1 MIPFTNFCCFQDF
14 EKNRKYSNALSLPRF
29 DENVQMTPRT
39 APYGTWLSPVT
50 TDLMTEAAIGL
61 GGLAVDGTDLYW
73 LETRPSEGGR
83 TTLCQR
89 QQDGTIV
96 ERTPAP
102 FYVGTRVHEYGGGA
116 YAVENRTIIFSD
128 RRDGSVWIIEGQGE
142 GAAPRRIPTSENCRY
157 ADFIFDPN
165 HPRVLCVRE
174 DHRDRPPTDP
184 KSAIVSLPLDAS
196 DKERVIVEGPD
207 FLSSPRLSPDGKI
220 LVWLSWEHPFMPWDW
235 TRLHLAPL
243 TLYGS
248 ITPAVVLAGRERESI
263 VQPGFAPDGTLHFC
277 SDRTGWW
284 NLYALRGDKIVPV
297 APVDAE
303 IGGPHWVFAQHY
315 YAFLPDKRLVASIV
329 RDGIRTACVIDG
341 DVITPLSLGQGQ
353 AGQVADCPQP
363 IGQGLAF
370 LATPPTAPPAL
381 SLVDKPE
388 ATKIQIVRVA
398 APAVIPEETIS
409 IGEPIDYPSRGTI
422 AHAFWYAPKNADY
435 QAPDGTLPPLVV
447 LSHGGPT
454 SMTTN
459 HFTLS
464 VQWWT
469 SRGFGV
475 VDVNYGGSTGY
486 GRDYRRALD
495 GQWGLVDVEDCQ
507 AAALYLVEKGL
518 VDPNRIAIRGG
529 SAGGFTTLAALTTT
543 QTFKAGA
550 SLYGVAD
557 LMLLARDTHKF
568 ESRYLDGLIGPLPQA
583 KALYAERS
591 PINHIDR
598 LTCPVIFFQ
607 GEDDKT
613 VPPNQAETM
622 VAALEAR
629 HLPVSYYLFAGE
641 GHGFRKAETIRRV
654 LDLELGFYGRVF
666 GFEPPN
672 LSERVVISL
681 IGDDHEG

>member
-1 MIPFTNFCCFQDF
+1 
-14 EKNRKYSNALSLPRF
+14 
-29 DENVQMTPRT
+29 MTARL
-39 APYGTWLSPVT
+39 APYGTWVSPVT
-50 TDLMTEAAIGL
+50 TDLMTEAAVGL
-61 GGLAVDGTDLYW
+61 GGLTVDGSDVYW

-83 TTLCQR
+83 ATLLQR
-89 QQDGTIV
+89 RRDGAIV

-102 FYVGTRVHEYGGGA
+102 LYVGTRVHEYGGGA
-116 YAVENRTIIFSD
+116 FAVQKGTIVFSD
-128 RRDGSVWIIEGQGE
+128 RRDGSVWLIEGE
-142 GAAPRRIPTSENCRY
+142 GAPRQIPTQPNCRY
-157 ADFIFDPN
+157 ADFIFDPL
-165 HPRVLCVRE
+165 HPRLLCIRE
-174 DHRDRPPTDP
+174 DHRVTAAEPGVHVDT
-184 KSAIVSLPLDAS
+184 KATIVSLPLDAS

-207 FLSSPRLSPDGKI
+207 FLSSPRLSPDGKH
-220 LVWLSWEHPFMPWDW
+220 LVFLSWDHPNMPWDW
-235 TRLHLAPL
+235 TRLHLAPM

-248 ITPAVVLAGRERESI
+248 ITPAVILAGRDRESI
-263 VQPGFAPDGTLHFC
+263 VQPAFSPDGTLHFC

-284 NLYALRGDKIVPV
+284 NLYVLRGDKILPV
-297 APVDAE
+297 APVEAE

-315 YAFLPDKRLVASIV
+315 YAFLSDTRLIAAIV
-329 RDGIRTACVIDG
+329 RNGIRTACIIENGTIEDL
-341 DVITPLSLGQGQ
+341 PLGQ
-353 AGQVADCPQP
+353 VLDCPQP
-363 IGQGLAF
+363 LAF
-370 LATPPTAPPAL
+370 DDRVRGIGGGAEQELAFIATPPTAPPAL
-381 SLVDKPE
+381 KRAAHLHDSAPE
-388 ATKIQIVRVA
+388 ILRVS
-398 APAVIPEETIS
+398 APPVIPEGSIS

-435 QAPDGTLPPLVV
+435 NAPEGTLPPLVV

-459 HFTLS
+459 HFALA

-495 GQWGLVDVEDCQ
+495 GQWGIVDVEDCR
-507 AAALYLVEKGL
+507 AAALHLAAKGL
-518 VDPNRIAIRGG
+518 VDPQRLVIRGG
-529 SAGGFTTLAALTTT
+529 SAGGFTTLAALTSTD
-543 QTFKAGA
+543 TFKAGA

-568 ESRYLDGLIGPLPQA
+568 ESRYLDGLVGPLPEA
-583 KALYAERS
+583 ESLYAERS

-598 LTCPVIFFQ
+598 LACPVIFFQ

-629 HLPVSYYLFAGE
+629 HLPVAFYLFAGE
-641 GHGFRKAETIRRV
+641 GHGFRKAETQRRV

-666 GFEPPN
+666 GFEPPG
-672 LSERVVISL
+672 LSERVVIRDLPFPIS
-681 IGDDHEG
+681 